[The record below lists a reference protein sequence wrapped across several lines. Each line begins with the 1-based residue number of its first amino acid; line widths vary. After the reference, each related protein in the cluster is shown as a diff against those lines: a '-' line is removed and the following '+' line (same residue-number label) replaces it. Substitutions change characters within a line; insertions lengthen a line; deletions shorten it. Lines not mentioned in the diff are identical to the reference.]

1 MSYSLKRNF
10 IMKYVLLLGGL
21 LLVAGA
27 LGAEDFYLECRAAAD
42 CVAGD
47 PPSAVAFGVKIIVG
61 FLMMLGGG
69 FMVLKDDEFA

>member
-1 MSYSLKRNF
+1 
-10 IMKYVLLLGGL
+10 MKYVLLLGGL

-27 LGAEDFYLECRAAAD
+27 LGAEDFYVECRAAAD

>member
-1 MSYSLKRNF
+1 
-10 IMKYVLLLGGL
+10 MKYVLLIAGL

-47 PPSAVAFGVKIIVG
+47 PPSAVAFGLQMIIG
-61 FLMMLGGG
+61 FLMMLGGAM
-69 FMVLKDDEFA
+69 FLKNDELA

>member
-1 MSYSLKRNF
+1 
-10 IMKYVLLLGGL
+10 MKYVLLLGGF
-21 LLVAGA
+21 LLVAGTV
-27 LGAEDFYLECRAAAD
+27 GAEDFYLECRAAAD

>member
-1 MSYSLKRNF
+1 
-10 IMKYVLLLGGL
+10 MKYVLFIAGL

-27 LGAEDFYLECRAAAD
+27 LGAEDFYVECRAAAD

>member
-21 LLVAGA
+21 LLVAGTI
-27 LGAEDFYLECRAAAD
+27 GAEDFYIECRAAAD

>member
-1 MSYSLKRNF
+1 
-10 IMKYVLLLGGL
+10 MKYVLLFAGF
-21 LLVAGA
+21 LLVAGTV
-27 LGAEDFYLECRAAAD
+27 GSDDFYMECRAAAD

-69 FMVLKDDEFA
+69 FMVLKGDEFA

>member
-1 MSYSLKRNF
+1 
-10 IMKYVLLLGGL
+10 MKYVLFIAGL

-27 LGAEDFYLECRAAAD
+27 LGAEDFYMECRAAAD

>member
-1 MSYSLKRNF
+1 
-10 IMKYVLLLGGL
+10 MKYVLFIGGL

-27 LGAEDFYLECRAAAD
+27 VGAEDFYVECRAAAD

-69 FMVLKDDEFA
+69 FMVLKLSLIHI

>member
-1 MSYSLKRNF
+1 
-10 IMKYVLLLGGL
+10 MKYVLFIAGL

-27 LGAEDFYLECRAAAD
+27 LGAEDFYTECRAAAD

>member
-1 MSYSLKRNF
+1 
-10 IMKYVLLLGGL
+10 MKYVLLLGGL

-27 LGAEDFYLECRAAAD
+27 LGAEDFYVECRAAAD

-61 FLMMLGGG
+61 LLMMLGGG
-69 FMVLKDDEFA
+69 AMVLKDDEFA

>member
-1 MSYSLKRNF
+1 
-10 IMKYVLLLGGL
+10 MKYVLLLAGF

-27 LGAEDFYLECRAAAD
+27 VGSDDFYMECRAAAD

-47 PPSAVAFGVKIIVG
+47 PPSAVAFGFQMIIG
-61 FLMMLGGG
+61 FLMMLCGG

>member
-1 MSYSLKRNF
+1 
-10 IMKYVLLLGGL
+10 MKYVLMIGGL

-27 LGAEDFYLECRAAAD
+27 VGAEDFYLECRAAAD

-69 FMVLKDDEFA
+69 FMVLNEDKIND

>member
-1 MSYSLKRNF
+1 
-10 IMKYVLLLGGL
+10 MKYVLLIGGL

-27 LGAEDFYLECRAAAD
+27 VGAEDFYEECRRAAD

-61 FLMMLGGG
+61 MLMMLGGG
-69 FMVLKDDEFA
+69 AMVLKDDEF